1 MLFCLKIFIFFSF
14 SRRFNDDNGDR
25 IEGVSR
31 VGSRRNFVVNT
42 VDGKKK
48 RWWEK
53 MRRRWVATLVEENM
67 MTTVKQSVVMVVLI
81 VDVKVIEMY

>member
-1 MLFCLKIFIFFSF
+1 MWNIIPKNRIEICILCGMLFCLKIFIFFSF

-48 RWWEK
+48 EMVGENEEK
-53 MRRRWVATLVEENM
+53 MGCNVGGR
-67 MTTVKQSVVMVVLI
+67 KYDDDS
-81 VDVKVIEMY
+81 